1 MKAIFVAAGE
11 GSRMKEL
18 TASLPKSLIEVNG
31 KSILQRQLSLLKKL
45 NINDILI
52 ITGPFSNK
60 YEFENTQYLNDKN
73 FKEHDQLGS
82 IVTAINHIHDD
93 VLIIFGDIL
102 FDESILKQICK
113 NNSDIVIAVDMD
125 WSKYEIRDEN
135 PIDDADKV
143 SIDNN
148 RIKRIFKQKIEN
160 DDNYSIGEFIGLLKL
175 NSRGSKTFREIFS
188 DLEKK
193 HKGTFHDAPS
203 LSNAKL
209 VDFLQEMIEREIIIH
224 PEIINGKWCEIDTIQ
239 DLEIAKKMFK
249 D

>member
-18 TASLPKSLIEVNG
+18 TTSTPKPLIEING
-31 KSILQRQLSLLKKL
+31 KSLLQRQLSLLKKS

-52 ITGPFSNK
+52 ITGPFPNK
-60 YEFENTQYLNDKN
+60 YKFENVQYVNDKK

-82 IVTAINHIHDD
+82 IFTAINHIHDD
-93 VLIIFGDIL
+93 VLIIFGDII
-102 FDESILKQICK
+102 FDESILEQMYK
-113 NNSDIVIAVDMD
+113 NNSDISIAVDMD
-125 WSKYEIRDEN
+125 WSKYKIRDEN

-143 SIDNN
+143 SLHNN
-148 RIKRIFKQKIEN
+148 LVKRIFKQKNEN
-160 DDNYSIGEFIGLLKL
+160 DDNYPIGEFIGLLKL
-175 NSRGSKTFREIFS
+175 NSRGSQIFREVFF

-193 HKGTFHDAPS
+193 HFGKFHDATS
-203 LSNAKL
+203 FTNAKL

-239 DLEIAKKMFK
+239 DLEIAKTMFK